1 MFTKIAKWVTGHPK
15 KILFFW
21 ILILVAGGYFAIKL
35 PNELS
40 SGGFNDPKS
49 ESMIEKNIL
58 QKEFSNKYPQN
69 LIVVVQH
76 KSKTVSDKDYEKI
89 VGEIK
94 NKLNGFSQIKEVTTY
109 YEHKNKHFVSK
120 DKSTTYIAVGLS
132 ATEDQAASLVPKV
145 ESKLGSINLK
155 NFNVKVTGGPAL
167 NYALNNATKE
177 SVSKAEMIAIPVMI
191 IVLLFVFRTVFS
203 AVLPLAMAMFA
214 LTGTMATVYFIAQ
227 NFSLNTLVTNIISM
241 IGLGVAVDYSLFIVS
256 RYRNELE
263 RSSVIE
269 AVLKT
274 METAGRSVLYS
285 GLTVAISLS
294 ALFIPNIMIFN
305 SIALGGVIVV
315 FFSILV
321 SITLLPALLTMMGTR
336 VNKWRIPL
344 FNRRNKTN
352 IWERLAN
359 TLIKHPVVFLI
370 PSLFI
375 LLIIAVPAIKTNM
388 QVPVASA
395 SSIPNDSPEREGF
408 EMLINKFDQGDVF
421 PIEIVLKSQHGK
433 IIDKSNLET
442 VNRITNEVSKLDH
455 VDKVT
460 SITNWN
466 NEWKLED
473 YEGAYK
479 NFNLFS
485 GTLKEQLENLLN
497 ADNGKDTTVILVAS
511 DKAADSKISH
521 NLVKDIRE
529 TVKKN
534 NTNHLTTY
542 VGGETATGVD
552 FDHKVF
558 ESIPIMILTVFIVS
572 FFVLVI
578 TFKSII
584 IPIKAI
590 VLNTLVTLASI
601 GVLVFAF
608 QNKFSLNF
616 DPNQTINSITP
627 VVLFTVLFGLSMDYE
642 VIIISRMK
650 EFFEEGLSHD
660 NSIVKGLSDTAG
672 LVNGAAII
680 MIAVFGAFSLVNVR
694 VVAEMGLG
702 LAFAI
707 LVDALLVRTIL
718 IPILMKLFGEL
729 NWWTPFKKKGTLK
742 TKVPHE
748 SLPVRGGTNS

>member
-1 MFTKIAKWVTGHPK
+1 M
-15 KILFFW
+15 
-21 ILILVAGGYFAIKL
+21 
-35 PNELS
+35 
-40 SGGFNDPKS
+40 
-49 ESMIEKNIL
+49 
-58 QKEFSNKYPQN
+58 
-69 LIVVVQH
+69 
-76 KSKTVSDKDYEKI
+76 
-89 VGEIK
+89 
-94 NKLNGFSQIKEVTTY
+94 
-109 YEHKNKHFVSK
+109 
-120 DKSTTYIAVGLS
+120 
-132 ATEDQAASLVPKV
+132 VPKI
-145 ESKLGSINLK
+145 ESKLGSIGHK

-167 NYALNNATKE
+167 NYALNKATKE
-177 SVSKAEMIAIPVMI
+177 SVSKAEMIAFPVMV
-191 IVLLFVFRTVFS
+191 IVLLIVFRTVFS

-227 NFSLNTLVTNIISM
+227 NYSLNILVTNIISM
-241 IGLGVAVDYSLFIVS
+241 VGLGVAVDYSLFIVS
-256 RYRNELE
+256 RYRKELE
-263 RSSVIE
+263 HSSVIE
-269 AVLKT
+269 AVKKT

-359 TLIKHPVVFLI
+359 KLIKHPVVFLI

-442 VNRITNEVSKLDH
+442 VNRITNEVSKLDY

-511 DKAADSKISH
+511 DIAADSKISH

-542 VGGETATGVD
+542 VGGETATGLD

-601 GVLVFAF
+601 GVLVFGF

-729 NWWTPFKKKGTLK
+729 NWWIPFKKKGTSK